1 MKFEE
6 LIDNPTIKNKI
17 KFKKYQIKQ
26 IKEDINKNGDN
37 GFGSKTRQLENMK
50 VDLKKLENEF
60 TRNIKG

>member
-1 MKFEE
+1 MKFKE

-37 GFGSKTRQLENMK
+37 GFGLKTRQLENMK